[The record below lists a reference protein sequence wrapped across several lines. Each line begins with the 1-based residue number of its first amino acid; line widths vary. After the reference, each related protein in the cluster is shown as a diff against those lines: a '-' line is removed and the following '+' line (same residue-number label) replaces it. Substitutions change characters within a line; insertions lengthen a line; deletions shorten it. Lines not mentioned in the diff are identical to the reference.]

1 MPALGCSVVPKSS
14 SINQVNALFDVN
26 VFGTMRA
33 TNAVLPSMRKRG
45 EGRIINISS
54 VLGLIPAPYSAYYS
68 ATKHAL
74 EGYSES
80 LDHEVRA
87 FNIRVSLIEPA
98 YTRSVFDQNALEP
111 DAKLQEYDQARAGTQ
126 ALLQDVMP
134 KADPPELVA
143 DVVLRAATDGRPRRR
158 YTAGKIARQIS
169 LLRRFAPAEMFD
181 KSLRKQLRL
190 PV

>member
-1 MPALGCSVVPKSS
+1 
-14 SINQVNALFDVN
+14 
-26 VFGTMRA
+26 MR
-33 TNAVLPSMRKRG
+33 SK
-45 EGRIINISS
+45 E
-54 VLGLIPAPYSAYYS
+54 
-68 ATKHAL
+68 K
-74 EGYSES
+74 S

-98 YTRSVFDQNALEP
+98 YTRSAFDQNALEP
-111 DAKLQEYDQARAGTQ
+111 DAKFKNYDQARAGTH

-143 DVVLRAATDGRPRRR
+143 DVVLRAATDRRPQRR

-169 LLRRFAPAEMFD
+169 LLRRFAPAQMFD

-190 PV
+190 PVRKTSRSGQAAHGSSWPLAELWCRHDRVRSQNEERTSHRLSTDRPGLLR